1 MLKIMQKDDTH
12 IVYDILAGDV
22 NAFGELLSR
31 HASRVRS
38 VVGRIV
44 ASVEDAEELTQ
55 NVFVKAYEHLA
66 DFDER
71 KSGFATW
78 LNRIA
83 YNEAVDYLRRKS
95 PVSVLSID
103 EADWDLQMEGE
114 EDADEAFD
122 DFGNDR
128 VELLRRAVLALPPQ
142 DRMLVHLY
150 YNDDLPLREIGFIL
164 DRQPAYLATR
174 LQRIRKRL
182 YKTIKQLELYETK

>member
-1 MLKIMQKDDTH
+1 MGKDDTH
-12 IVYDILAGDV
+12 IIYDIRAGDV
-22 NAFGELLSR
+22 NAFGTLLSR
-31 HASRVRS
+31 HASRVRG
-38 VVGRIV
+38 VVGRMV

-55 NVFVKAYEHLA
+55 NVFFKAYEHLA
-66 DFDER
+66 DFDEK

-83 YNEAVDYLRRKS
+83 YNEAVDYLRSKS

-122 DFGNDR
+122 DFSNDR
-128 VELLRRAVLALPPQ
+128 VELLRMAVLELPPQ

-182 YKTIKQLELYETK
+182 YKTIKQLEQHETK

>member
-1 MLKIMQKDDTH
+1 MQKDDTH
-12 IVYDILAGDV
+12 IIYSVLAGDV
-22 NAFGELLSR
+22 NAFGTLLSR
-31 HASRVRS
+31 YASRVRG
-38 VVGRIV
+38 VVGRMV
-44 ASVEDAEELTQ
+44 ASAEDAEELTQ

-71 KSGFATW
+71 RSGFATW

-128 VELLRRAVLALPPQ
+128 VELLRRAVLELPPQ

-182 YKTIKQLELYETK
+182 YKTIKQLEQHETK

>member
-1 MLKIMQKDDTH
+1 MQKDDTH
-12 IVYDILAGDV
+12 IIYSVLAGDV
-22 NAFGELLSR
+22 NAFGTLLSR
-31 HASRVRS
+31 HASRVRG
-38 VVGRIV
+38 VVGRMV

-95 PVSVLSID
+95 PVMLLSMD
-103 EADWDLQMEGE
+103 EGDLDLRIEGE
-114 EDADEAFD
+114 EDADVAFD
-122 DFGNDR
+122 DFSNDR
-128 VELLRRAVLALPPQ
+128 VELLRRAILDLPPQ

-150 YNDDLPLREIGFIL
+150 YHDDLPLREIGFIL
-164 DRQPAYLATR
+164 DRQPAYFATR

-182 YKTIKQLELYETK
+182 HKTIKQLERYETK